1 MVPRARQ
8 IFKLEQGNKHKEH
21 TGKTVHNNAVN
32 HHAID
37 TGLSVDDVR
46 SVMAAGV
53 GIKVD
58 GHAVADAVANGEGEC
73 IQHK

>member
-8 IFKLEQGNKHKEH
+8 TFKLEQGKHKEH

-37 TGLSVDDVR
+37 TGLSVDDVK
-46 SVMAAGV
+46 SVMAAAV